1 MNQAEELTKV
11 CQTVAER
18 SSRIL
23 GEFAQKQ
30 AQNMSAAVRDEM
42 GIAKAFMDLYSR
54 MAADPA
60 AMASLSMSMWVDYAR
75 LWQSTWMKMMGV
87 QAQPVAEPVKGD
99 SRFKDEDWSSNFL
112 FDYFKQ
118 SYLIAARHIQHAV
131 SEVGGLSPE
140 SEKKVAFFTRQ
151 YVDALSPSN
160 FLMTNPQVLRE
171 TLASGGQNLV
181 RGLNNLL
188 SDIEKGG
195 GELRISMTDE
205 SAFKLGR
212 NIATTPGK
220 VVYQNDLMQLIQ
232 YQPATGKAYKRPL
245 VIIPPWINK
254 YYILDLRDK
263 NSFIRFAVEQ
273 GHTVFVISWVNP
285 DARLAQKGFDD
296 YMLEGPLAA
305 LDAVEKATGERK
317 ANIIGYCLGGTLLG
331 ATLSYLTAKNEDRI
345 GCATFFVS
353 LLDFSK
359 PGELG
364 VFIDEAQ
371 VENLERKMN
380 ERGYLEG
387 SEMAGTFNLLRAND
401 LVWSFV
407 VNNYLMGKDPFPFDL
422 LYWNA
427 DSTRMPARMHSF
439 YLRNMYIKN
448 LLGVPGGITL
458 AGVPI
463 DRRHRQPAGGAEV
476 PILGERRPARDARGV
491 VRRRKADSRLLV
503 ERLAGLDGQAKCRGR
518 ESACTEA
525 RRPAAQ
531 SPRGRPGQLRDASPF
546 FQKVLDFQ
554 VARFSGR
561 TGGKTIVKP
570 ARQDPEQERYGRHLP
585 RDDGQPSPGGDGA
598 RDAARRL
605 VGGQQEGH
613 AVAVDLG
620 HRRVDVSG
628 ADADYGNAA
637 AAEFGAQA
645 FQPADGRRLGGAVG
659 AGAREAAKAGD
670 AGDAR
675 QRAAPRLAHR
685 GGEGGQRRGEA
696 GDVDVE
702 HAPQLLHILDVVAD
716 GSDRD
721 PGAGDDQVRR
731 AEPVEEVPR
740 SRRERTGVGDIHRVG
755 DGFSRQVEAVRAAPG
770 NQAQHSV
777 RGRVV
782 PRQRLSD
789 AGGGAGDDDAHYF
802 FRSAA
807 ARPTRCSTTCIIS
820 RTPPAMLAEVR
831 YLPSTTKLGTP
842 FTW

>member
-205 SAFKLGR
+205 SAFKLGK

-463 DRRHRQPAGGAEV
+463 DLSKVKLPSYFISTVEDHIAPWKTTYLGARYLGGPVRFVLGGSGHIAGIV
-476 PILGERRPARDARGV
+476 NP
-491 VRRRKADSRLLV
+491 
-503 ERLAGLDGQAKCRGR
+503 
-518 ESACTEA
+518 
-525 RRPAAQ
+525 PAAQ
-531 SPRGRPGQLRDASPF
+531 KYQYWANDALPATPEEWFAGAKQIPGSWWNHWQAWMDKQNAGEE
-546 FQKVLDFQ
+546 KV
-554 VARFSGR
+554 
-561 TGGKTIVKP
+561 P
-570 ARQDPEQERYGRHLP
+570 ARQPG
-585 RDDGQPSPGGDGA
+585 DGQLKVLED
-598 RDAARRL
+598 
-605 VGGQQEGH
+605 
-613 AVAVDLG
+613 
-620 HRRVDVSG
+620 
-628 ADADYGNAA
+628 
-637 AAEFGAQA
+637 
-645 FQPADGRRLGGAVG
+645 
-659 AGAREAAKAGD
+659 
-670 AGDAR
+670 
-675 QRAAPRLAHR
+675 
-685 GGEGGQRRGEA
+685 
-696 GDVDVE
+696 
-702 HAPQLLHILDVVAD
+702 
-716 GSDRD
+716 
-721 PGAGDDQVRR
+721 
-731 AEPVEEVPR
+731 
-740 SRRERTGVGDIHRVG
+740 
-755 DGFSRQVEAVRAAPG
+755 APG
-770 NQAQHSV
+770 SYAML
-777 RGRVV
+777 
-782 PRQRLSD
+782 RLS
-789 AGGGAGDDDAHYF
+789 
-802 FRSAA
+802 SKK
-807 ARPTRCSTTCIIS
+807 S
-820 RTPPAMLAEVR
+820 
-831 YLPSTTKLGTP
+831 
-842 FTW
+842 